1 MSFLPPINF
10 NMPGISGIRDT
21 AAQATSAT
29 QTPNGFGS
37 AITKGLDS
45 VANIEGQADGL
56 VSQMA
61 AGKSVSIT
69 DVMAAT
75 SKANLGMSIVNELR
89 TRGLEAYQSII
100 NTQV

>member
-1 MSFLPPINF
+1 MLPPISGVS
-10 NMPGISGIRDT
+10 GISASPGVSGG
-21 AAQATSAT
+21 AKPA
-29 QTPNGFGS
+29 GFGD

-45 VANIEGQADGL
+45 VANIEAKADGL
-56 VSQMA
+56 VSSMA
-61 AGKSVSIT
+61 AGKNVQIS

-75 SKANLGMSIVNELR
+75 SKANLGMSIVNEIR